1 MYVTYGSK
9 DLNPDPG
16 PLPPQQRF
24 FSDRVWYVRQLA
36 KDAGQEFA
44 LITAEYGLVFEQ
56 NFIPPDNSIVDM
68 DKVESLGKETA
79 KVLKTHGAKDVV
91 FFIIPEEWGEGGAA
105 DRFNLVLQYA
115 CNLAK
120 IPYTMKPI
128 KVPLGQRTKGEPTPV
143 RPENIPPFAAP
154 LGGPYSMNKKAEP
167 AVYELLAQDENGIW
181 KSVRKSSFLPDLQIK
196 AKSLLEEFPNRKV
209 SIKAALDFETEYFS

>member
-24 FSDRVWYVRQLA
+24 FSRRVWYVRQLA

-91 FFIIPEEWGEGGAA
+91 FFIISEEWGEGGAA

-115 CNLAK
+115 CNAAN
-120 IPYTMKPI
+120 ISYTRKPI
-128 KVPLGQRTKGEPTPV
+128 KVPLGQRNKGEVDPV
-143 RPENIPPFAAP
+143 RPENIE

-167 AVYELLAQDENGIW
+167 AIYQLSAQDENGIW
-181 KSVRKSSFLPDLQIK
+181 KPIRKSSFLPDLQIK
-196 AKSLLEEFPNRKV
+196 AKSLLKEFPDRKV
-209 SIKAALDFETEYFS
+209 SITAAIDTEKEFLS